1 MWIVDPD
8 RSNRPAFNRRMA
20 ADGFDRHEERLD
32 VAATAADAAYKGRLL
47 VYRRKLA
54 AH

>member
-1 MWIVDPD
+1 VWIVDPD

-20 ADGFDRHEERLD
+20 AAGFALVEERLD
-32 VAATAADAAYKGRLL
+32 VAATATGPGYKGRLL

-54 AH
+54 SH

>member
-20 ADGFDRHEERLD
+20 ADGFERHEERLD
-32 VAATAADAAYKGRLL
+32 AVATATDAAYKGRLL

-54 AH
+54 PH